1 MKLKKILFF
10 TGGWIYLPLSVL
22 FFEGIKSIG
31 LTDQYDTII
40 ACSLLVL
47 VLFGISKTSLI
58 NARRYRN
65 GHRDFSFS
73 DAIGC
78 GKREIR
84 EGPIAQEAMYPSIPA
99 DYISSMPRDLV
110 LGKYKGQYVYCPLG
124 DDGVMGFIVG
134 APGAHKT
141 VLLLSWLY
149 TVYYRRRIYGR
160 KMAKAGKNWNAVI
173 VDVKGEIYR
182 KLLKIKGIYQ
192 ANGRNRL
199 QVFQPSNRL
208 SYGWDVFY
216 MLRDHKVTPT
226 IRLKAVQDI
235 ADALVEES
243 KNNPYFSN
251 NAKKILMGVL
261 FYFSQQGEDFIPIMK
276 IINERPMIELI
287 TEIVKDARLYN
298 DTITLG
304 MLAGFVGK
312 DENESIQ
319 DVESTLKQSLQCFLY
334 PDIVYALYNNPYRTS
349 PRILN
354 GGEKSIDIAIE
365 ESMLP
370 VYRPV
375 FRLLCVQ
382 VLRHAATEFNED
394 DDRMTSLIYD
404 EAAAIKRIPELENVM
419 ATCRSK
425 HVNILLIFQNRN
437 QFDELYGK
445 EVSESILNLC
455 ELKLFL
461 SNGGD
466 KKTEEYVQT
475 MAGKY
480 IDKKHSYSKDGLL
493 VKNTNISDEEKQI
506 VDGREL
512 MSLRAKREMIAF
524 IYGQYFRF
532 KKIMYFDDEYL
543 APIAKEIM
551 KHNDRYAGRNNGG
564 ESREK
569 KIKNARN
576 TQSNR
581 NHSTKQEGSISKHT
595 DKNKCGRNCKTCR
608 TRCWL
613 DRAVYKRDRSIRK

>member
-1 MKLKKILFF
+1 MKLRNLLFF
-10 TGGWIYLPLSVL
+10 TGGWIYLPLSILL
-22 FFEGIKSIG
+22 FFGIKGIG

-40 ACSLLVL
+40 TCSLLVL
-47 VLFGISKTSLI
+47 VLFGLTKTAMI

-65 GHRDFSFS
+65 GHCDFSFS

-84 EGPIAQEAMYPSIPA
+84 EGQIAQEAMYPPIPTE
-99 DYISSMPRDLV
+99 YISSMPRDLV
-110 LGKYKGQYVYCPLG
+110 LGKHKGQYVYCPLG

-149 TVYYRRRIYGR
+149 TVFYREKIYGS
-160 KMAKAGKNWNAVI
+160 KKKKAGKNWNAVI

-182 KLLKIKGIYQ
+182 KLFKIKGIYR
-192 ANGRNRL
+192 ANGNNRL

-216 MLRDHKVTPT
+216 MLRGHTVTPT

-235 ADALVEES
+235 ADSLIEES

-261 FYFSQQGEDFIPIMK
+261 FYYSQQGEDFIPIMK
-276 IINERPMIELI
+276 RLNESPTIELI
-287 TEIVKDARLYN
+287 TEIVKNARLYN
-298 DTITLG
+298 DSITLG

-312 DENESIQ
+312 DDNESIQ

-334 PDIVYALYNNPYRTS
+334 PDIVYALYSNPYRTS
-349 PRILN
+349 PRVLN
-354 GGEKSIDIAIE
+354 GGRKSIDIAIE

-382 VLRHAATEFNED
+382 VLRHAASEFKED
-394 DDRMTSLIYD
+394 DKRMTSLIYD

-437 QFDELYGK
+437 QFDDLYGK

-493 VKNTNISDEEKQI
+493 VKNMNVSDEEKQI

-512 MSLRAKREMIAF
+512 MSLRARKEMIAF
-524 IYGQYFRF
+524 IYGRYFRF
-532 KKIMYFDDEYL
+532 KKIIYFEDEYL
-543 APIAKEIM
+543 APIAKAIK
-551 KHNDRYAGRNNGG
+551 KHNDRYTVTNNGRRFSN
-564 ESREK
+564 E
-569 KIKNARN
+569 KIKVARN
-576 TQSNR
+576 THSNAK
-581 NHSTKQEGSISKHT
+581 HYTKQGKPCIKH
-595 DKNKCGRNCKTCR
+595 NVQNRCRGNCKSCKTGG
-608 TRCWL
+608 WL
-613 DRAVYKRDRSIRK
+613 DRTGRKYGSST